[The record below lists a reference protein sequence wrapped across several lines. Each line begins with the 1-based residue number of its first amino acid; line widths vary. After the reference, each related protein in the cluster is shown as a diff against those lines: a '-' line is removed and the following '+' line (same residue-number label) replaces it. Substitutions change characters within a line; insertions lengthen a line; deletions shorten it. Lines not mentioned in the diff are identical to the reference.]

1 MLTQHKRKNMK
12 NYITKKEYGSFNQ
25 GVLAEAGFNHGDE
38 FLTFKQ
44 ALKIDGIT
52 GQSMKGLKTVASL
65 LMKVERPSNVK
76 GKEKEIVNVI
86 KFFQVFYAPEV

>member
-1 MLTQHKRKNMK
+1 MK

-65 LMKVERPSNVK
+65 LMKVERPSKVK
-76 GKEKEIVNVI
+76 GKENEMVKVN
-86 KFFQVFYAPEV
+86 KFYRVFYAPDVLNRIKRVA

>member
-65 LMKVERPSNVK
+65 LMKVERPSKVQ
-76 GKEKEIVNVI
+76 GLSLIHI
-86 KFFQVFYAPEV
+86 

>member
-1 MLTQHKRKNMK
+1 MLTQHKRKNMQ

-52 GQSMKGLKTVASL
+52 GQSMKRTDVSYSIYCFSFFH
-65 LMKVERPSNVK
+65 RRSNK
-76 GKEKEIVNVI
+76 R
-86 KFFQVFYAPEV
+86 